1 VKISI
6 SGKGGSGKTTLA
18 GTLARALARQGY
30 SVMAIDGDSNP
41 NLGIT
46 LGLSPEMAGKALE
59 LPDDLLKE
67 VEQAGGEKTR
77 VLTLT
82 PEEIRSRYGTETA
95 DGVRLLSMKRIDH
108 AGKG

>member
-67 VEQAGGEKTR
+67 VEQAGGK
-77 VLTLT
+77 
-82 PEEIRSRYGTETA
+82 
-95 DGVRLLSMKRIDH
+95 KR
-108 AGKG
+108 AF